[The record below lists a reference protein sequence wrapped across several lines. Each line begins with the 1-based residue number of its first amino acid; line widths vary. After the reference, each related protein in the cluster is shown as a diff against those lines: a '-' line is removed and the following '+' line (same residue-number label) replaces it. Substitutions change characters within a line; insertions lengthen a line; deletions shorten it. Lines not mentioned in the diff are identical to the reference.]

1 MVFLLR
7 KQKVSKILSQ
17 KNTEKKIK
25 HKRATLPEPIR
36 ELKLQGMYMYRGGTN
51 TCKKRHRAGLL
62 LRKPE
67 GQRIIQLK
75 LKWVRQKQKLLK
87 TGCGLASVWNNRRSR
102 RERENRSLLPILG
115 LKREHQCRYYE
126 HQNITRNYYKQFLR
140 H

>member
-1 MVFLLR
+1 M
-7 KQKVSKILSQ
+7 SKILSQ
-17 KNTEKKIK
+17 KNNEKKIK
-25 HKRATLPEPIR
+25 YKRAMLPEPIR
-36 ELKLQGMYMYRGGTN
+36 ELKLQGVYMYRGGTN

-67 GQRIIQLK
+67 GQRIFQLK

-87 TGCGLASVWNNRRSR
+87 TECGLASVWNNRRSR
-102 RERENRSLLPILG
+102 GERENRSLLPILG
-115 LKREHQCRYYE
+115 LKREHQCIYHE